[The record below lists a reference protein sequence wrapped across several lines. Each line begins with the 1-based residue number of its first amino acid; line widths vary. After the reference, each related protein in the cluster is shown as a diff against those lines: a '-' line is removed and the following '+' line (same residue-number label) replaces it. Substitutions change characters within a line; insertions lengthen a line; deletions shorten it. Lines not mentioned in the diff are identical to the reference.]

1 MLICVLIAP
10 ALLLA
15 RLCCVW
21 PVSLVMCCS
30 LVASSACGSSIDYL
44 FLVFCLEGF
53 ALSLASFC
61 SPWWAAIWVCCLVS
75 RRVAWPWWD
84 YAFEP
89 DVFLSALFK
98 LRRLGVGVMDLLA
111 DLMDLADSPGLL
123 PSLSLVAP
131 VYCSTGRLGASVY
144 PDALLFFLLG
154 LLLWLSSFGILMIFE
169 FFKLFGLISF
179 PGLLIL
185 VT

>member
-1 MLICVLIAP
+1 M
-10 ALLLA
+10 
-15 RLCCVW
+15 
-21 PVSLVMCCS
+21 
-30 LVASSACGSSIDYL
+30 
-44 FLVFCLEGF
+44 
-53 ALSLASFC
+53 
-61 SPWWAAIWVCCLVS
+61 
-75 RRVAWPWWD
+75 D

-89 DVFLSALFK
+89 DVFLRALFK
-98 LRRLGVGVMDLLA
+98 LRRLGVGVMDLPA
-111 DLMDLADSPGLL
+111 DLMDLADSPSLL
-123 PSLSLVAP
+123 PSLSLLAP
-131 VYCSTGRLGASVY
+131 VCCSTGRLAASVY

>member
-1 MLICVLIAP
+1 MLIWVLIAP

-21 PVSLVMCCS
+21 PVSLVICCS
-30 LVASSACGSSIDYL
+30 LEASSDCGSSIDYL
-44 FLVFCLEGF
+44 LLVYCLEGF
-53 ALSLASFC
+53 VLSLASFC
-61 SPWWAAIWVCCLVS
+61 SSWWAAIWVCRLVS
-75 RRVAWPWWD
+75 RLVAWPWLD

-89 DVFLSALFK
+89 DVFLRALFK
-98 LRRLGVGVMDLLA
+98 LRRLGVGVTDLLA

-123 PSLSLVAP
+123 SSLSLVAP
-131 VYCSTGRLGASVY
+131 VYCSVGRLSASVY
-144 PDALLFFLLG
+144 PDALLFFLLD

>member
-1 MLICVLIAP
+1 
-10 ALLLA
+10 
-15 RLCCVW
+15 
-21 PVSLVMCCS
+21 MCCS
-30 LVASSACGSSIDYL
+30 LVASSACGSSIDCL

-53 ALSLASFC
+53 VGSLPSFC
-61 SPWWAAIWVCCLVS
+61 SSWWAAIWVCCLVS
-75 RRVAWPWWD
+75 RLGAWPWLD

-89 DVFLSALFK
+89 DVFLRALFK
-98 LRRLGVGVMDLLA
+98 LRRLGVGVMDLPA
-111 DLMDLADSPGLL
+111 DLMDLADSPSLL
-123 PSLSLVAP
+123 PSLSLLAP
-131 VYCSTGRLGASVY
+131 VCCSTGRLAASVY